1 MTSTRLI
8 WRIAIRPLATLAF
21 LSAALMVRLA
31 VGLDPLLAVLVAALF
46 LFVPFILILRN
57 RYADKSRR
65 RNAMLEALAEP
76 IWARVL
82 SEWLGLT
89 VVVVGV
95 VFLTRDDPLNLWTL
109 ASVMAKIYLIAAPL
123 LVACFVW
130 LAISERRNVMA
141 ALARETAGEQPP
153 R

>member
-1 MTSTRLI
+1 MENRDQ
-8 WRIAIRPLATLAF
+8 AVGHA
-21 LSAALMVRLA
+21 RLA
-31 VGLDPLLAVLVAALF
+31 VGRVDGSSCGRLGSSTRCVAALF
-46 LFVPFILILRN
+46 LFVPFILILRS
-57 RYADKSRR
+57 RHADKSRR

-82 SEWLGLT
+82 SEWLALT
-89 VVVVGV
+89 AVIVGV
-95 VFLTRDDPLNLWTL
+95 GFLTRDDPLNLWTL

-141 ALARETAGEQPP
+141 ALARETANEQQPS